1 MKKVFSLIAVLS
13 LCFLLTGCGKV
24 MNCKNEK
31 SEQKNYSIST
41 DYKIKSKGDIVT
53 SVTIKQVIESK
64 DKKVLENFKK
74 QLEDQYK
81 SNNTVYGGYDYKV
94 TIKDKKL
101 TADIT
106 IDYKKF
112 DLDKFVKTNG
122 AMKEYVNKDNKL
134 TVKGAKKM
142 YESTGAKCK

>member
-1 MKKVFSLIAVLS
+1 MKKLIGVGLVLS
-13 LCFLLTGCGKV
+13 LCLLLTGCGKT
-24 MNCKNEK
+24 MKCSSK
-31 SEQKNYSIST
+31 SPQKNYDIST
-41 DYKIKSKGDIVT
+41 DYTIKSSGKIVT

-81 SNNTVYGGYDYKV
+81 NNNTVYGGYKYKV
-94 TIKDKKL
+94 TINGKKL
-101 TADIT
+101 TADVT

-134 TVKGAKKM
+134 TVEGAKKM